1 MTTFTFTRT
10 DNSIVSRWWW
20 TVDRW
25 AIIALTVLIVMGMVL
40 TLAASPAVAERIG
53 VDPFHFVRRQIAFLV
68 PSIAAMFAISLM
80 SPEQVRRFAVLAF
93 LGTLAALAATL
104 VIGAEIKGSRRW
116 IGLGPLSVQPSEFV
130 KPAFIVVSA
139 WLLAERQRNPR
150 FPGNLLSAMVYLLV
164 VAILLMQP
172 DFGQTIL
179 ISAMWG
185 IQLFVA
191 GLPMV
196 IVLVLGAI
204 GTVGAVG
211 AYFLL
216 PHVASRIDRFLNPE
230 AGDNY
235 QIERAMD
242 AFMSGGVWGRG
253 PGEGTVKRILP
264 DAHTDFIFAVAG
276 EEFGMV
282 ACMAVVLIFA
292 FIVLRILSRL
302 LQENDPFVLYAGVG
316 LASQFGLQAFIN
328 MGVNL
333 HLLPA
338 KGMTLPFISYGGSSM
353 LALAFG
359 MGMLL
364 ALSRTRPGVG
374 ALAGGGYR

>member
-1 MTTFTFTRT
+1 MSSFAFART
-10 DNSIVSRWWW
+10 DNSVVGRWWW

-25 AIIALTVLIVMGMVL
+25 AILGLGLLIAMGLVL

-68 PSIAAMFAISLM
+68 PSVAAMFVISLM
-80 SPEQVRRFAVLAF
+80 NPDQVRRLACLAF
-93 LGTLAALAATL
+93 VCALVALAATL
-104 VIGAEIKGSRRW
+104 VLGAEIKGSRRW
-116 IGLGPLSVQPSEFV
+116 IGIGAFSVQPSEFV
-130 KPAFIVVSA
+130 KPAFIVVSG
-139 WLLAERQRNPR
+139 WLLSERQRHSG
-150 FPGNLLSAMVYLLV
+150 FPGGVLSVGAYLATV
-164 VAILLMQP
+164 TILLLQP
-172 DFGQTIL
+172 DFGQTML
-179 ISAMWG
+179 ITAMWG
-185 IQLFVA
+185 VQLFVA
-191 GLPMV
+191 GLPMIV
-196 IVLVLGAI
+196 VLVMLAV
-204 GTVGAVG
+204 GTVGVFG
-211 AYFLL
+211 AYFMF
-216 PHVASRIDRFLNPE
+216 PHVASRIDRFMNPE

-235 QIERAMD
+235 QIDRAIE

-282 ACMAVVLIFA
+282 ACMALVAVFA
-292 FIVLRILSRL
+292 FIVLRLLARM
-302 LQENDPFVLYAGVG
+302 LQESDTFVLYAGTG
-316 LASQFGLQAFIN
+316 LVTQFGMQAFIN

-333 HLLPA
+333 HILPA

-364 ALSRTRPGVG
+364 ALSRHRPGVG
-374 ALAGGGYR
+374 AYGVYR

>member
-10 DNSIVSRWWW
+10 DNSVVGRWWW

-25 AIIALTVLIVMGMVL
+25 AIIALTVLIIMGLVL

-68 PSIAAMFAISLM
+68 PSVAAMFVISLM
-80 SPEQVRRFAVLAF
+80 SPDQVRRLACLAFVLA
-93 LGTLAALAATL
+93 LGALAATL

-116 IGLGPLSVQPSEFV
+116 IGVGSLSVQPSEFV
-130 KPAFIVVSA
+130 KPAFIVVSG
-139 WLLAERQRNPR
+139 WLLAERQRHPG
-150 FPGNLLSAMVYLLV
+150 FPGGVLSCVAYLSTV
-164 VAILLMQP
+164 SILLMQP

-179 ISAMWG
+179 ITAMWG
-185 IQLFVA
+185 VQLFVA
-191 GLPMV
+191 GLPMI
-196 IVLVLGAI
+196 IVLVLGA
-204 GTVGAVG
+204 VGIVGVFG

-235 QIERAMD
+235 QIERALE
-242 AFMSGGVWGRG
+242 AFVSGGVWGRG

-276 EEFGMV
+276 EEFGMIACLVLV
-282 ACMAVVLIFA
+282 ALFA
-292 FIVLRILSRL
+292 FIVLRLLGRM
-302 LQENDPFVLYAGVG
+302 LQESDPFVLYAGTG
-316 LASQFGLQAFIN
+316 LVAQFGLQAFIN

-333 HLLPA
+333 HILPA

-364 ALSRTRPGVG
+364 ALSRQRPGHG
-374 ALAGGGYR
+374 LYGGYR

>member
-10 DNSIVSRWWW
+10 DNSVVGRWWW

-25 AIIALTVLIVMGMVL
+25 AVIALTLLIIMGLVL

-68 PSIAAMFAISLM
+68 PSIIAMFAISLM
-80 SPEQVRRFAVLAF
+80 SVEQVRRLAGLAF
-93 LGTLAALAATL
+93 VGALAALAATL

-116 IGLGPLSVQPSEFV
+116 IGVGPLSVQPSEFV
-130 KPAFIVVSA
+130 KPAFIVVSG
-139 WLLAERQRNPR
+139 WLLAERQKHPG
-150 FPGNLLSAMVYLLV
+150 FPGGILSGLAYLAV
-164 VAILLMQP
+164 VSILLLQP
-172 DFGQTIL
+172 DFGQTL
-179 ISAMWG
+179 LTTAMWG
-185 IQLFVA
+185 AQLFVA

-196 IVLVLGAI
+196 IVVAMAGLAF
-204 GTVGAVG
+204 VGIFG
-211 AYFLL
+211 AYFML
-216 PHVASRIDRFLNPE
+216 PHVASRIDRFMNPE
-230 AGDNY
+230 SGDSF
-235 QIERAMD
+235 QVDKSME
-242 AFMSGGVWGRG
+242 AFMSGGLWGRG

-282 ACMAVVLIFA
+282 ACLVLILLFA
-292 FIVLRILSRL
+292 FIVLRLLNRL
-302 LQENDPFVLYAGVG
+302 LQENDPFVVYAGAG
-316 LASQFGLQAFIN
+316 LVCQFGLQAFIN

-364 ALSRTRPGVG
+364 ALSRTRPGI
-374 ALAGGGYR
+374 GGYR

>member
-1 MTTFTFTRT
+1 MTTFTFART
-10 DNSIVSRWWW
+10 DNSVVGRWWW

-25 AIIALTVLIVMGMVL
+25 AILALTVLIVMGMVL
-40 TLAASPAVAERIG
+40 TLAASPAVAERIH
-53 VDPFHFVRRQIAFLV
+53 VDPFHFVRRQVIFLV
-68 PSIAAMFAISLM
+68 PSVIVMFGISLM
-80 SPEQVRRFAVLAF
+80 SPEQVRRFAALAF
-93 LGTLAALAATL
+93 LGALAALAATL

-116 IGLGPLSVQPSEFV
+116 IGVGALSVQPSEFV
-130 KPAFIVVSA
+130 KPTFVVVSG
-139 WLLAERQRNPR
+139 WLLAERQRHPG
-150 FPGNLLSAMVYLLV
+150 FPGGILSAGAYLVV

-172 DFGQTIL
+172 DFGQTML
-179 ISAMWG
+179 LSMMWG
-185 IQLFVA
+185 VQLFVA
-191 GLPMV
+191 GLPIV
-196 IVLVLGAI
+196 IVLALAAA

-235 QIERAMD
+235 QTERAFD
-242 AFMSGGVWGRG
+242 AFVSGGVWGRG

-282 ACMAVVLIFA
+282 ACLVLVGIFA
-292 FIVLRILSRL
+292 FIVLRLLSRL
-302 LQENDPFVLYAGVG
+302 FKENDPFVLYAGVG
-316 LASQFGLQAFIN
+316 LVAQFGLQAFIN
-328 MGVNL
+328 IGVNL
-333 HLLPA
+333 NLLPA

-353 LALAFG
+353 VALAFG

-364 ALSRTRPGVG
+364 ALTRSRPGVG
-374 ALAGGGYR
+374 GFGGYR

>member
-1 MTTFTFTRT
+1 MTTFTFART
-10 DNSIVSRWWW
+10 DNSVVGRWWW

-25 AIIALTVLIVMGMVL
+25 AVIALTLLIIMGLVL

-53 VDPFHFVRRQIAFLV
+53 VDPFHFVRRQVAFLV
-68 PSIAAMFAISLM
+68 PSIAAMFMISLM
-80 SPEQVRRFAVLAF
+80 SVDQVRRLACLAF
-93 LGTLAALAATL
+93 VLTLAALAATL
-104 VIGAEIKGSRRW
+104 VIGTEIKGSRRW
-116 IGLGPLSVQPSEFV
+116 IGVGSLSIQPSEFV
-130 KPAFIVVSA
+130 KPAFIVVSG
-139 WLLAERQRNPR
+139 WLLAERQRHPG
-150 FPGNLLSAMVYLLV
+150 FPGGILSVLAYLCV

-172 DFGQTIL
+172 DFGQTL
-179 ISAMWG
+179 LVSMMWG
-185 IQLFVA
+185 TQLFVA

-196 IVLVLGAI
+196 IVVAMAGLA
-204 GTVGAVG
+204 TVGIIG
-211 AYFLL
+211 GYLLL

-235 QIERAMD
+235 QVDRSME
-242 AFMSGGVWGRG
+242 AFMSGGLWGRG

-276 EEFGMV
+276 EEFGMI
-282 ACMAVVLIFA
+282 ACLVLVLLFA
-292 FIVLRILSRL
+292 FIVLRLLARL
-302 LQENDPFVLYAGVG
+302 LQEGDSFVVYAGTG
-316 LASQFGLQAFIN
+316 LVCQFGLQASIN

-364 ALSRTRPGVG
+364 ALSRIRPG
-374 ALAGGGYR
+374 AGGYR

>member
-1 MTTFTFTRT
+1 MTTFTFART
-10 DNSIVSRWWW
+10 DNSVVGRWWW

-25 AIIALTVLIVMGMVL
+25 AVIALTLLIIMGLVL

-53 VDPFHFVRRQIAFLV
+53 VDPFHFVRRQVAFLV
-68 PSIAAMFAISLM
+68 PSIAAMFVISLM
-80 SPEQVRRFAVLAF
+80 NVDQVRRLACFAFVL
-93 LGTLAALAATL
+93 TLAALAATL

-116 IGLGPLSVQPSEFV
+116 IGVGSLSVQPSEFV
-130 KPAFIVVSA
+130 KPAFIVVSG
-139 WLLAERQRNPR
+139 WLLAERQRHPG
-150 FPGNLLSAMVYLLV
+150 FPGGILSVLAYLAV

-172 DFGQTIL
+172 DFGQTL
-179 ISAMWG
+179 LVSMMWG
-185 IQLFVA
+185 TQLFVA

-196 IVLVLGAI
+196 IVFALAGLA
-204 GTVGAVG
+204 TVGIVG
-211 AYFLL
+211 GYLLL

-230 AGDNY
+230 AGDTY
-235 QIERAMD
+235 QVDRSMD
-242 AFMSGGVWGRG
+242 AFMSGGLWGRG

-276 EEFGMV
+276 EEFGMI
-282 ACMAVVLIFA
+282 ACLALVLLFA
-292 FIVLRILSRL
+292 FIVLRLLARL
-302 LQENDPFVLYAGVG
+302 LQETDSFVVYAGTG
-316 LASQFGLQAFIN
+316 LVCQFGLQAFIN

-364 ALSRTRPGVG
+364 ALSRTRPG
-374 ALAGGGYR
+374 LGGYR